1 MAEILDIYL
10 ERFLE
15 NEIQVQIKKD
25 KEDLFLTLVYNNQDY
40 QICFHPTNKVSPVR
54 FNIHDIQLS
63 QMIQTEDLVDKIEN
77 IFTYLPVLQSFC
89 ASCNKKLDWKS
100 EHFITC
106 GDLECAYK
114 MEEIPIHPK
123 EVVEFVHSNPNAAK
137 ILLMQTHA
145 SATSERK
152 EKIFEPFPFFLLET
166 PVQSVIK
173 RGDLSALAKKEKQDK
188 VNKIKNFD
196 MVTKILE
203 HYTPF
208 LSKVSKYQND
218 EQIIK
223 EFGLPFYKFVKFVF
237 QSNKTRM
244 ELHHDVHNKYQIYKV
259 THEMDVEDRMTTK
272 SKLDT
277 VQLSNVLFHGSSIEN
292 WYSII
297 RNGLKITSKTAL
309 MTTGS
314 AYGVGLYFS
323 NDVNLSY
330 SYSKVVHHGFLGVYQ
345 IYDDLNKYKK
355 TENIFVVNDE
365 QIVLLRYLI
374 YFSKPMDQKTGAEIQ
389 KYFQSMVKPSVTK
402 ARFDIGSRR
411 QSEALCEDTARLNAL
426 SESVVP
432 KKVNTG
438 GITKILKEYKEIT
451 QKKLGF
457 NVEIQ
462 NENMFAWHVM
472 ISEFDEEYPIAI
484 DMKKYKVKE
493 IQLEILFP
501 SNYPFHP
508 PFVRILNPRFKYQ
521 TGHITSEGAIC
532 MELLTPSGWTPIQ
545 SIESLLVQIKALIIE
560 GDGRLDEKR
569 WNQPYSLAEAKKSF
583 ERVARGH
590 GWLK

>member
-1 MAEILDIYL
+1 
-10 ERFLE
+10 
-15 NEIQVQIKKD
+15 
-25 KEDLFLTLVYNNQDY
+25 
-40 QICFHPTNKVSPVR
+40 
-54 FNIHDIQLS
+54 
-63 QMIQTEDLVDKIEN
+63 
-77 IFTYLPVLQSFC
+77 
-89 ASCNKKLDWKS
+89 
-100 EHFITC
+100 
-106 GDLECAYK
+106 
-114 MEEIPIHPK
+114 
-123 EVVEFVHSNPNAAK
+123 
-137 ILLMQTHA
+137 
-145 SATSERK
+145 
-152 EKIFEPFPFFLLET
+152 
-166 PVQSVIK
+166 
-173 RGDLSALAKKEKQDK
+173 
-188 VNKIKNFD
+188 
-196 MVTKILE
+196 
-203 HYTPF
+203 
-208 LSKVSKYQND
+208 
-218 EQIIK
+218 
-223 EFGLPFYKFVKFVF
+223 
-237 QSNKTRM
+237 
-244 ELHHDVHNKYQIYKV
+244 
-259 THEMDVEDRMTTK
+259 MDVEDRMTTK

-277 VQLSNVLFHGSSIEN
+277 VQLNNVLFHGSSIEN

-330 SYSKVVHHGFLGVYQ
+330 SYSKVMHHGFLGVYQ
-345 IYDDLNKYKK
+345 IYDDMNKYKK

-411 QSEALCEDTARLNAL
+411 LCEALCEDTSRHNAL
-426 SESVVP
+426 SESIVP
-432 KKVNTG
+432 KKVSTG
-438 GITKILKEYKEIT
+438 GLTKILKEYKEIT

-472 ISEFDEEYPIAI
+472 ISEFDEKFPIAI

-545 SIESLLVQIKALIIE
+545 SIESLLIQIKALIIE